1 MKRLIPLLLVFL
13 FLFAAACG
21 NAPPS
26 PTGTDS
32 PAVPAP
38 EPAPDTRYVRWSVT
52 EEHTWPLVCAD
63 GDYGWSGLCLLG
75 EREGQPILL
84 YGGMEP
90 QTFVLDKPYALT
102 AAGADEVW
110 LAGETDLIR
119 LDAAGTR
126 TLSRTLPE
134 QAEDMTCDGDGNLWV
149 MHKNALTLVRADGSA
164 ETVPLPQGFTAGT
177 LCRLGTGGIGVFASR
192 VKGDA
197 ASVYRLS
204 AEDLEP
210 KVFEGA
216 VSIGLIYPGD
226 DTAEYF
232 YYVEA
237 GLEHYLSGGK
247 QLFRFSG
254 GESAAVLDLAGLD
267 REGLLLGIY
276 PEGADFLV
284 LYRTGDAAGFLR
296 LSRTEEEKRVITM
309 ARLETNHMNTDLID
323 RFNASH
329 PEYYLV
335 SRTYGGEDELHLDIL
350 AGDRPDLLSGMC
362 VSTEVYAAKGLLA
375 DLYPYLEQEPELRSD
390 LVPSVLKAL
399 ETGDGRLTQL
409 CPDYILYTCAV
420 LRRYAGDA
428 DRWTLA
434 DMERICAENPELTL
448 WGAERGKN
456 ILDVLR
462 CGVLDRFADLE
473 KQELHFDSPEFIAFL
488 DFLREMDLRAQ
499 RFSGSNAFGDGD
511 YLLCVENFT
520 SVAGPALSGSVTGYV
535 QAMAQLDASPGLEE
549 LNFIGFPAE
558 GGTGCRIYAT
568 SLFSILTGTGNEDAA
583 WAFLRWMLEEE
594 VQETQTAYIPIRR
607 SVLEAQLE
615 KAAQGTP
622 ETTVTK
628 YRDPFGAAA
637 GTNLETYTVTYPAA
651 PPLPEAQLALF
662 RDILDRA
669 EGLYRDTLIHPCY
682 SLIFDE
688 CKALFNGQKTAAETA
703 ASIQSKMAI
712 YMAERAG

>member
-38 EPAPDTRYVRWSVT
+38 ETAPDTRYVRWAVT
-52 EEHTWPLVCAD
+52 EDRAWSLTCAD
-63 GDYGWSGLCLLG
+63 ADYGWSTLCLLG
-75 EREGQPILL
+75 EVDGQPVLL
-84 YGGMEP
+84 YGGTELQSFTP
-90 QTFVLDKPYALT
+90 DKAYALT
-102 AAGADEVW
+102 AAGPDGAW
-110 LAGETDLIR
+110 LAAEKELVR
-119 LDAAGTR
+119 LDANGNR
-126 TLSRTLPE
+126 VLSLTLSE
-134 QAEDMTCDGDGNLWV
+134 KVEDMTCDGAGNLWAA
-149 MHKNALTLVRADGSA
+149 HKNALTLVRADGST
-164 ETVPLPQGFTAGT
+164 ETVSLPQGFTAGT
-177 LCRLGTGGIGVFASR
+177 LCRLGSGGIGVFASR

-232 YYVEA
+232 YYVER

-254 GESAAVLDLAGLD
+254 GESAAVLDLAGLG

-284 LYRTGDAAGFLR
+284 LYRNGDTAGLLR
-296 LSRTEEEKRVITM
+296 LTRTEVEKRVITM
-309 ARLETNHMNTDLID
+309 ARLESNHINTDLID
-323 RFNASH
+323 RFNAAN

-335 SRTYGGEDELHLDIL
+335 SRSYGSEDELHLDIL

-362 VSTEVYAAKGLLA
+362 VSTEIYAAKGLLA
-375 DLYPYLEQEPELRSD
+375 DLYPYLEQEPELAAD
-390 LVPSVLKAL
+390 LVPSVLNAL
-399 ETGDGRLTQL
+399 ETGDGKLTQL

-420 LRRYAGDA
+420 LKRYAGEA

-448 WGAERGKN
+448 WGAERGKKL
-456 ILDVLR
+456 LDVLL
-462 CGVLDRFADLE
+462 CGILDRFANLE

-488 DFLREMDLRAQ
+488 DFLQEMDQRAQ
-499 RFSGSNAFGDGD
+499 SFSGSYDFGDGD
-511 YLLCVENFT
+511 FLLCVENFT
-520 SVAGPALSGSVTGYV
+520 SVAGPALSGSISGFA
-535 QAMAQLDASPGLEE
+535 QAMAQLDAKPGLEE
-549 LNFIGFPAE
+549 LRFIGFPAE

-568 SLFSILTGTGNEDAA
+568 SLFSVLSGTGNEDAA
-583 WAFLRWMLEEE
+583 WTFLRWTLEDE
-594 VQETQTAYIPIRR
+594 VQETLTTYIPIRK

-615 KAAQGTP
+615 MAAQGTP
-622 ETTVTK
+622 ETVVTK
-628 YRDPFGAAA
+628 YRDPLGAAA
-637 GTNLETYTVTYPAA
+637 GTNLETYTVTNPAV
-651 PPLPEAQLALF
+651 PPLPEVQATLF
-662 RDILDRA
+662 LDILDRA
-669 EGLYRDTLIHPCY
+669 EGLYRDALSHPCY
-682 SLIFDE
+682 ALIYDE
-688 CKALFNGQKTAAETA
+688 LSGFFSGKKTSAETA
-703 ASIQSKMAI
+703 ASIQAKMAI
-712 YMAERAG
+712 YLAERAP